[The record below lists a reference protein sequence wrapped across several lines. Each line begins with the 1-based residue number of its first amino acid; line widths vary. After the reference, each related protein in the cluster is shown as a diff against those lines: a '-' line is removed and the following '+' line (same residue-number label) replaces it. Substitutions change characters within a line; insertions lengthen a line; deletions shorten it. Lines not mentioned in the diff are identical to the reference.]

1 MYQVT
6 LYDNLPPNILNIP
19 YLRII
24 GRRTFNGVL
33 WANEV
38 ITPGDGLSTRT
49 LKLYK
54 VIHRWPLN
62 TVYTQSHT
70 LSHDG
75 TSFAS
80 VPTLIDRSDSIGLVT
95 PQACNS
101 CNCPLTLEI
110 ASHHQRVG
118 SHKLF
123 HPNVLAQKFSA
134 QNFGHKF
141 FDIRSRGWTL
151 AFLFQSNPWLSH
163 LRDYIAKFY

>member
-80 VPTLIDRSDSIGLVT
+80 VPTLIDRSDVKGHDPLGPKHSWNFFLLQYLWHLDALQEQGFLCHEMCVRVKAALPEIFLRLPNRFHALLNWMITISSYGL
-95 PQACNS
+95 
-101 CNCPLTLEI
+101 
-110 ASHHQRVG
+110 
-118 SHKLF
+118 
-123 HPNVLAQKFSA
+123 
-134 QNFGHKF
+134 
-141 FDIRSRGWTL
+141 IRSISFIVVGEG
-151 AFLFQSNPWLSH
+151 
-163 LRDYIAKFY
+163 

>member
-6 LYDNLPPNILNIP
+6 LYDNLLPNILNIP

-75 TSFAS
+75 TSS

-101 CNCPLTLEI
+101 CCNCPFTLEI

-123 HPNVLAQKFSA
+123 HPNVLAQKFTA

-141 FDIRSRGWTL
+141 FDIRSCGWTL
-151 AFLFQSNPWLSH
+151 SFLFQSNTWLSH
-163 LRDYIAKFY
+163 LRVYIAKFY